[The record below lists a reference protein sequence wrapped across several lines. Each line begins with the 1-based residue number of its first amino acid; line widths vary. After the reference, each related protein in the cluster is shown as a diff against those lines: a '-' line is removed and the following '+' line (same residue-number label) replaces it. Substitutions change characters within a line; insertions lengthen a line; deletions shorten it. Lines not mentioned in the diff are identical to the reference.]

1 MRNILISITLISGL
15 VFTSLIKNKTRLL
28 EKELFYLDNEINSLN
43 FNLNE
48 ASLDFEYL
56 TTPKH
61 ISLLA
66 KDFLD
71 EDFSYYK
78 ESQIKKPIKPEKD
91 LAILKK
97 SKNDNTVSQFST
109 EESVNK
115 KSNVANEID
124 NRQLLITKKIE
135 IQITGDAFAGEET
148 VKYLAI
154 LKKLK
159 TNNTFS
165 QLSTEKSVNKKSNVA
180 KEIDNRQLL
189 ATKKIETQITEDAFT
204 GEETIKYLVILK
216 KLKNNNTVSQL
227 STEESINK
235 KSNVAKEIDNRQL
248 QGSKKI
254 SVSKKVH
261 NWVGLQIVK
270 SFFGIPAIPVR

>member
-1 MRNILISITLISGL
+1 MRNILILITLISGL
-15 VFTSLIKNKTRLL
+15 IFTSLIKNKTRLL
-28 EKELFYLDNEINSLN
+28 EKKLLYLDNEINSLN

-56 TTPKH
+56 ATPKH

-66 KDFLD
+66 KNFLD
-71 EDFSYYK
+71 ENFSYYK
-78 ESQIKKPIKPEKD
+78 ESQIKKSIKPE
-91 LAILKK
+91 
-97 SKNDNTVSQFST
+97 
-109 EESVNK
+109 
-115 KSNVANEID
+115 
-124 NRQLLITKKIE
+124 
-135 IQITGDAFAGEET
+135 
-148 VKYLAI
+148 KYLAI

-159 TNNTFS
+159 NGNTF
-165 QLSTEKSVNKKSNVA
+165 T
-180 KEIDNRQLL
+180 
-189 ATKKIETQITEDAFT
+189 
-204 GEETIKYLVILK
+204 
-216 KLKNNNTVSQL
+216 QL

-270 SFFGIPAIPVR
+270 SFLGIPPIPVK

>member
-1 MRNILISITLISGL
+1 MRNILILITLISAL
-15 VFTSLIKNKTRLL
+15 IFTSLVKNKTRLL
-28 EKELFYLDNEINSLN
+28 EKELLYLDNEINSLN

-48 ASLDFEYL
+48 ISLDFEYL
-56 TTPKH
+56 TTPKR

-66 KDFLD
+66 KNFLD
-71 EDFSYYK
+71 ENFSYYK
-78 ESQIKKPIKPEKD
+78 ESQIKKSVKQKKD

-97 SKNDNTVSQFST
+97 LKNDN
-109 EESVNK
+109 
-115 KSNVANEID
+115 
-124 NRQLLITKKIE
+124 
-135 IQITGDAFAGEET
+135 AFT
-148 VKYLAI
+148 
-154 LKKLK
+154 
-159 TNNTFS
+159 

-189 ATKKIETQITEDAFT
+189 ATKNIETQITEDAFT
-204 GEETIKYLVILK
+204 GEETIKYLAILK

-235 KSNVAKEIDNRQL
+235 TSNVTKEIDNRQL

-261 NWVGLQIVK
+261 NWVGLQIIK
-270 SFFGIPAIPVR
+270 SFLGIPTIPVK

>member
-1 MRNILISITLISGL
+1 MRNILILITLISGL
-15 VFTSLIKNKTRLL
+15 IFTSLVKNKTRLL
-28 EKELFYLDNEINSLN
+28 EKELLYLDNEINSLN

-56 TTPKH
+56 TTPKR
-61 ISLLA
+61 ISLLV
-66 KDFLD
+66 KNFLD
-71 EDFSYYK
+71 ENFSYYK
-78 ESQIKKPIKPEKD
+78 ESQIKKSIKQEKD
-91 LAILKK
+91 L
-97 SKNDNTVSQFST
+97 V
-109 EESVNK
+109 
-115 KSNVANEID
+115 
-124 NRQLLITKKIE
+124 
-135 IQITGDAFAGEET
+135 
-148 VKYLAI
+148 I

-159 TNNTFS
+159 NDNTFT

-189 ATKKIETQITEDAFT
+189 ATKNIETQITEDAFT
-204 GEETIKYLVILK
+204 GEKTIKYLAILK

-235 KSNVAKEIDNRQL
+235 KSNVAKEIDNRHL

-261 NWVGLQIVK
+261 NWAGLQIVK
-270 SFFGIPAIPVR
+270 SFLGIPSIPVK

>member
-1 MRNILISITLISGL
+1 MRNILILITLISGL
-15 VFTSLIKNKTRLL
+15 IFTSLVKNKTRLL
-28 EKELFYLDNEINSLN
+28 EKELLYLDNEINSLN

-56 TTPKH
+56 TTPKR

-66 KDFLD
+66 KNFLD
-71 EDFSYYK
+71 ENFSYYK
-78 ESQIKKPIKPEKD
+78 ESQIKKSIKPEKD

-97 SKNDNTVSQFST
+97 LKN
-109 EESVNK
+109 
-115 KSNVANEID
+115 
-124 NRQLLITKKIE
+124 
-135 IQITGDAFAGEET
+135 
-148 VKYLAI
+148 Y
-154 LKKLK
+154 
-159 TNNTFS
+159 NTFT
-165 QLSTEKSVNKKSNVA
+165 QLRTEKSVKKKSNVA

-189 ATKKIETQITEDAFT
+189 ATKNIGIQITEDSFT

-216 KLKNNNTVSQL
+216 KLKKDNAVSQL

-248 QGSKKI
+248 QESKKI

-261 NWVGLQIVK
+261 NWVGLQIIK
-270 SFFGIPAIPVR
+270 SFLGIPSIPVK

>member
-1 MRNILISITLISGL
+1 MRNILILITLISGL
-15 VFTSLIKNKTRLL
+15 IFTSLVKNKTRLL
-28 EKELFYLDNEINSLN
+28 EKELLYLDNEINSLN

-56 TTPKH
+56 ATPKR
-61 ISLLA
+61 ISLLV
-66 KDFLD
+66 KNFLD
-71 EDFSYYK
+71 ENFSYYK
-78 ESQIKKPIKPEKD
+78 ESQIKKSIKQEKD
-91 LAILKK
+91 L
-97 SKNDNTVSQFST
+97 V
-109 EESVNK
+109 
-115 KSNVANEID
+115 
-124 NRQLLITKKIE
+124 
-135 IQITGDAFAGEET
+135 
-148 VKYLAI
+148 I

-159 TNNTFS
+159 NDDTFT

-189 ATKKIETQITEDAFT
+189 ATKNIETQITEDAFT
-204 GEETIKYLVILK
+204 GEETIKYLAILK
-216 KLKNNNTVSQL
+216 KSKNNNTVSQL

-261 NWVGLQIVK
+261 NWAGLQIIK
-270 SFFGIPAIPVR
+270 SFFGIPTIPVK